1 MEKKLRAAQIQMSVK
16 ETKAETV
23 RYLTN
28 KMKEICDGSVDMVC
42 LPEMFC
48 CPYKTELFPEY
59 AEPEGGMLWSACAE
73 LAAKHQVYLSAGT
86 MPEEDFVREAEGLPK
101 EKRIY
106 NTAYMFDRNGRQIG
120 KHRKMHLYEVHA
132 KGRKSFREADTLSAG
147 NEVTLFDTEFGR
159 GGLCVCYDIRFIEMI
174 RLMTLKGA
182 EFILVPAAFN
192 MITGP
197 AHWELV
203 IRSQAM
209 YNQIFVLGTSLARDP
224 SCGFISWGHSM
235 SADPGGM
242 VLSRTEEKEDIIF
255 TDIDLSRIGEART
268 QLPMLSQRREDI
280 YELRLL

>member
-1 MEKKLRAAQIQMSVK
+1 MRCMRKEEKAFGKRIRFPQETKLR
-16 ETKAETV
+16 
-23 RYLTN
+23 
-28 KMKEICDGSVDMVC
+28 C
-42 LPEMFC
+42 LIPSLE
-48 CPYKTELFPEY
+48 
-59 AEPEGGMLWSACAE
+59 
-73 LAAKHQVYLSAGT
+73 
-86 MPEEDFVREAEGLPK
+86 
-101 EKRIY
+101 
-106 NTAYMFDRNGRQIG
+106 
-120 KHRKMHLYEVHA
+120 
-132 KGRKSFREADTLSAG
+132 EAD
-147 NEVTLFDTEFGR
+147 
-159 GGLCVCYDIRFIEMI
+159 CVCYDIRFIELI

>member
-101 EKRIY
+101 
-106 NTAYMFDRNGRQIG
+106 
-120 KHRKMHLYEVHA
+120 
-132 KGRKSFREADTLSAG
+132 
-147 NEVTLFDTEFGR
+147 
-159 GGLCVCYDIRFIEMI
+159 
-174 RLMTLKGA
+174 
-182 EFILVPAAFN
+182 
-192 MITGP
+192 
-197 AHWELV
+197 
-203 IRSQAM
+203 
-209 YNQIFVLGTSLARDP
+209 
-224 SCGFISWGHSM
+224 
-235 SADPGGM
+235 
-242 VLSRTEEKEDIIF
+242 
-255 TDIDLSRIGEART
+255 
-268 QLPMLSQRREDI
+268 
-280 YELRLL
+280 

>member
-1 MEKKLRAAQIQMSVK
+1 M
-16 ETKAETV
+16 
-23 RYLTN
+23 
-28 KMKEICDGSVDMVC
+28 
-42 LPEMFC
+42 
-48 CPYKTELFPEY
+48 
-59 AEPEGGMLWSACAE
+59 
-73 LAAKHQVYLSAGT
+73 
-86 MPEEDFVREAEGLPK
+86 
-101 EKRIY
+101 
-106 NTAYMFDRNGRQIG
+106 
-120 KHRKMHLYEVHA
+120 
-132 KGRKSFREADTLSAG
+132 
-147 NEVTLFDTEFGR
+147 
-159 GGLCVCYDIRFIEMI
+159 CYDIRFIELI

-182 EFILVPAAFN
+182 
-192 MITGP
+192 
-197 AHWELV
+197 ELV